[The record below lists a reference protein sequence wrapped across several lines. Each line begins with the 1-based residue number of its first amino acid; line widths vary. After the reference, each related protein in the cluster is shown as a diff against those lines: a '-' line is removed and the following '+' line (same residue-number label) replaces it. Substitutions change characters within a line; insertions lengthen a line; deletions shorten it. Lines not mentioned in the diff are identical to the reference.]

1 MADEAGNGE
10 YARDAKGHFLK
21 GNKGGPGYPGA
32 ARVFEFRKAIQD
44 AVEPEV
50 AAGIIRKAAAM
61 ALGGNIEAMRLVL
74 ERLVGRPTEH
84 VIVEGDL
91 KHTVSTIQAGLEKIS
106 RRFGE
111 VSLGPEGRN

>member
-1 MADEAGNGE
+1 MSDGGNGE
-10 YARDAKGHFLK
+10 YARNAQGHFLK

-61 ALGGNIEAMRLVL
+61 ALNGNVDAMRLVL
-74 ERLVGRPTEH
+74 DRLVGKPTEH
-84 VIVEGDL
+84 LKVEGDL
-91 KHTVSTIQAGLEKIS
+91 KHTVSMIQAGLDRLAS
-106 RRFGE
+106 RFGE